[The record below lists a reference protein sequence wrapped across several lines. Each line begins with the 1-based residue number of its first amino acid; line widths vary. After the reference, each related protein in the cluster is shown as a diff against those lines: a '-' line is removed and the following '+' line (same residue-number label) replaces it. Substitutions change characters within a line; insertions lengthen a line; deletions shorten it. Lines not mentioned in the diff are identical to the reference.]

1 MNPRPVFKSIFLN
14 PSSLQRISHNT
25 LRLVFVILLAF
36 GIVFSGASGISLAQL
51 PPDAGAA
58 ADAEHLTNHLVGLMN
73 RYLSTSPADRSK
85 LQGEL
90 INPAVERWQLL
101 LSLIE
106 NDPGEVLRLALPK
119 RLNNGMPALVQTFIE
134 QWRELEGTLEVIE
147 EDYEDGSRLRYL
159 LNVNGERI
167 SLYFKARPPRVLSGL
182 RVRAR
187 GVQMDDAMALE
198 SGETGLQILAL
209 DGEESVTAGAASAA
223 VLPNAFGE
231 QRTLVLLV
239 NFRNDPTN
247 EPWTVEEARDL
258 VFGTVNDFFKES
270 SFGQTWLTGEV
281 YGWYTLPFDQPTDS
295 TTCKTAEVARLAQEA
310 ARNAGVN
317 LSAFDR
323 YIYVFPQTPCF
334 PSGSGTVGGNP
345 SEAWINGSWFRL
357 KTVGHELG
365 HNLGLF
371 HSAALEC
378 GDTTLGT
385 DFVVY
390 PYGDTM
396 DIMGNQSVGHF
407 NAFQKERL
415 GWLDPGL
422 SDIIT
427 ADRSGTYTLEAYET
441 DRDATPNAL
450 KVLKDTDPVTG
461 GKTWYYIE
469 YRQALGFDDFLAGS
483 NYMLNLNGVVVHMA
497 NESDPGSSVLLDMT
511 PGSSLTWDW
520 GDPALVFGRT
530 FSDPENGISITSLS
544 GDGGTATVAVS
555 FDTPIC
561 VRANPIVATSPAESQ
576 WVAAG
581 TTATYTVTVSN
592 TTSTGCPASFF
603 DLTAGIP
610 QGWTAVWGTDRLEVQ
625 PGASAATTLEI
636 TSAPSAAV
644 ASYTIDITAQDIGD
658 PACAASASLT
668 YIVSRQSDNEAP
680 VAVDDSASTTK
691 LAPVVIYVLNNDS
704 DPDNDPLTVKE
715 FTQGSMGTVTFDAS
729 GRATYT
735 PVPKAKGKDSFFY
748 TITDGIC
755 EATAAVQV
763 SFTKTR

>member
-14 PSSLQRISHNT
+14 PFSLQRISYHT
-25 LRLVFVILLAF
+25 FRLIFVILLAF
-36 GIVFSGASGISLAQL
+36 GIVFSDTSGISLAQP
-51 PPDAGAA
+51 PPDAGTA
-58 ADAEHLTNHLVGLMN
+58 ADAERLTNNLVGLIN
-73 RYLSTSPADRSK
+73 RYLSASPAEQSK

-106 NDPGEVLRLALPK
+106 NNPGEVLRLALPE
-119 RLNNGMPALVQTFIE
+119 RLNHGMPAVVQTFIE
-134 QWRELEGTLEVIE
+134 QWRDLEGALEVIE
-147 EDYEDGSRLRYL
+147 EDYEGGSRLRYL
-159 LNVNGERI
+159 LNVNGERF
-167 SLYFKARPPRVLSGL
+167 SLYFKARPSRVLSGL
-182 RVRAR
+182 RVRAH

-223 VLPNAFGE
+223 VLPNTFGE

-270 SFGQTWLTGEV
+270 SFGQTWLAGEV

-295 TTCKTAEVARLAQEA
+295 TTCKIAEVARLAQEA

-317 LSAFDR
+317 LSAFNR

-378 GDTTLGT
+378 GETTLGC

-415 GWLDPGL
+415 GWLDPNL
-422 SDIIT
+422 NDIIT
-427 ADRSGTYTLEAYET
+427 ADRSGAYTLEAYET

-469 YRQALGFDDFLAGS
+469 YRQALGFDDFLAGNS
-483 NYMLNLNGVVVHMA
+483 NVLNGVAVRMA

-511 PGSSLTWDW
+511 PDSSLTWDW
-520 GDPALVFGRT
+520 GDPALVFGQT
-530 FSDPENGISITSLS
+530 FSDPENGILITSLS
-544 GDGGTATVAVS
+544 GNGSTAMVSVS

-561 VRANPIVATSPAESQ
+561 VRTNPIVAASPAESQ

-581 TTATYTVTVSN
+581 TSVTYTVTVSN
-592 TTSTGCPASFF
+592 TGSVGCSGAFF
-603 DLTAGIP
+603 DLAAVVP
-610 QGWTAVWGTDRLEVQ
+610 QGWTAVWGTDRLEVE

-636 TSAPSAAV
+636 TSSPSAAV
-644 ASYTIDITAQDIGD
+644 ASYTINISAQDID
-658 PACAASASLT
+658 DTACTASASLT
-668 YIVSRQSDNEAP
+668 YIVNRQSDNEAP
-680 VAVDDSASTTK
+680 IAVDDSASTTK
-691 LAPVVIYVLNNDS
+691 LVPVVIYVLNNDS
-704 DPDNDPLTVKE
+704 DPDNDPLTVKG

-729 GRATYT
+729 GRATYA
-735 PVPKAKGKDSFFY
+735 PNRNAKGKDSFFY
-748 TITDGIC
+748 TITDGVH
-755 EATAAVQV
+755 EATAAVHV
-763 SFTKTR
+763 SFTKTK